1 MIEQE
6 TWSDERRKSKTMLVI
21 DDDEDFLE
29 HTGRYF
35 RNWIRI
41 ECVPDGL
48 SGLVQT
54 IKLEPDII
62 LLNYRAAKVDCA
74 VLCRRIRDISSGLLF
89 VLADEGMNE
98 DERIACFEAGADDVM
113 YGSFSSK
120 ELMLRIQVL
129 IRRGALID
137 ARADTESMIQY
148 GALRMDRT
156 TFRAFIQEQDLILT
170 RKEFS
175 ILWAMAAKPGE
186 IISRHELLRRV
197 WNYNPTDD
205 DRMIDTHLNRLRKKL
220 QRQPEQIRIKTAWG
234 IGYKLESVSLTVLLL
249 FAIQSC
255 VDVL

>member
-1 MIEQE
+1 MSEQE
-6 TWSDERRKSKTMLVI
+6 ASAGERKNLKTMLVI
-21 DDDEDFLE
+21 DDDEHFLE

-35 RNWIRI
+35 RSWIRI

-62 LLNYRAAKVDCA
+62 LLNYRAAKVNCA
-74 VLCRRIRDISSGLLF
+74 ELCRRIRDVSGGLLF
-89 VLADEGMNE
+89 VLADEGMKE
-98 DERIACFEAGADDVM
+98 EERIDCFEAGADDVM

-129 IRRGALID
+129 IRRGASMEVKPVS
-137 ARADTESMIQY
+137 ESILHF
-148 GALRMDRT
+148 GPLRMDRT
-156 TFRAFIQEQDLILT
+156 TFRAFILEQDLILT

-186 IISRHELLRRV
+186 IISRQELLRRV

-220 QRQPEQIRIKTAWG
+220 LRQSERIRIKTAWG
-234 IGYKLESVSLTVLLL
+234 IGYKLESLSIAALLL
-249 FAIQSC
+249 LTFQWC
-255 VDVL
+255 VEAL